1 MPVLTWRDD
10 LKIAYSDDPDL
21 DYAGHG
27 MLCFPLMKQAVS
39 PHREMLSWWMSPAEQ
54 SAIAFILEHLQPKLS
69 IEIGTQFG
77 GSLQA
82 IAKYSNH
89 VYSIDIDASVP
100 KLLDGH
106 FPNVEYLTG
115 DSDLLL
121 PELVDTIQNNSDAPL
136 SFVLIDGDHSAD
148 AVRNDINHLLQF
160 RPTVP
165 LYILMRDSFNPDC
178 RKGMRGANWA
188 SSPYVHAVELD
199 FVAGTIVRPP
209 NFRNQM
215 WGGLALAI
223 LLPEERNGRFEI
235 TARAELMFQAAS
247 RAVSTSL
254 PRRAVRHARHVVGHL
269 PMMRKL
275 YEKLFTATTRSPMP
289 PLN

>member
-1 MPVLTWRDD
+1 MGPRVLISGTW
-10 LKIAYSDDPDL
+10 Y
-21 DYAGHG
+21 
-27 MLCFPLMKQAVS
+27 
-39 PHREMLSWWMSPAEQ
+39 
-54 SAIAFILEHLQPKLS
+54 KLS

-148 AVRNDINHLLQF
+148 AVRKRHQPSTAISSNGAAIYIDARQLQS
-160 RPTVP
+160 R
-165 LYILMRDSFNPDC
+165 
-178 RKGMRGANWA
+178 
-188 SSPYVHAVELD
+188 
-199 FVAGTIVRPP
+199 
-209 NFRNQM
+209 
-215 WGGLALAI
+215 
-223 LLPEERNGRFEI
+223 LPK
-235 TARAELMFQAAS
+235 
-247 RAVSTSL
+247 
-254 PRRAVRHARHVVGHL
+254 RHARGEL
-269 PMMRKL
+269 GK
-275 YEKLFTATTRSPMP
+275 
-289 PLN
+289 